1 MVSFDM
7 FIMNQRVVLSCPN
20 LATHTHQTLSILTY
34 VDPIY
39 YYNVV
44 CHYTNASLGWSS
56 SFISCHDLILYDIQ
70 VSVLQ
75 MENNQASG
83 DQSVGKTTHY
93 DITMGN
99 YVVRDAYSYITI
111 HCDVTIG
118 NDIAMNLFYY
128 GSLCLFVLFIMGS
141 ME

>member
-1 MVSFDM
+1 
-7 FIMNQRVVLSCPN
+7 
-20 LATHTHQTLSILTY
+20 
-34 VDPIY
+34 
-39 YYNVV
+39 
-44 CHYTNASLGWSS
+44 
-56 SFISCHDLILYDIQ
+56 
-70 VSVLQ
+70 
-75 MENNQASG
+75 MENNQATG

-111 HCDVTIG
+111 HYDVTMG